1 MPTWVI
7 MQRLCSKVDD
17 TVCTT
22 AVLQSLAVGLC
33 LYNEKHC
40 HASAVLWIS
49 VILQNR
55 ALMQTLMNKLIRLYL
70 FCRGY

>member
-22 AVLQSLAVGLC
+22 AVFQSLAVGLC
-33 LYNEKHC
+33 LYNEKLC
-40 HASAVLWIS
+40 RTS
-49 VILQNR
+49 VIVQNR
-55 ALMQTLMNKLIRLYL
+55 ALMQTFMSKLISLYL
-70 FCRGY
+70 FCRGF